1 MSGDLA
7 EILGAA
13 EVEGIKN
20 LEKTLKEDAFVDIN
34 KIDVS
39 NMYTRLIHLNLW
51 SMPRL
56 ATKGTIKN
64 LLAASLGWTRN
75 GCDSE

>member
-1 MSGDLA
+1 MCGDLA

-20 LEKTLKEDAFVDIN
+20 LEKILKEDAVADIN
-34 KIDVS
+34 KVEVS
-39 NMYTRLIHLNLW
+39 NINTNLKPLNLW

-64 LLAASLGWTRN
+64 LLAASPGWTTN